1 VRDGA
6 AEKSCRRVGDR
17 SSQTACFGMAR
28 VYSTK
33 KKLVK
38 EVVDVELVGR
48 WVSGGSGLA
57 AAAHANVSAFASS
70 VGTRSSDG
78 AP

>member
-1 VRDGA
+1 MGDGA
-6 AEKSCRRVGDR
+6 AENNSRQKGRSEKSNSVLRHGRSVVEQDDSSQRRVGYGD
-17 SSQTACFGMAR
+17 SC
-28 VYSTK
+28 
-33 KKLVK
+33 
-38 EVVDVELVGR
+38 GR
-48 WVSGGSGLA
+48 IALA

>member
-1 VRDGA
+1 
-6 AEKSCRRVGDR
+6 
-17 SSQTACFGMAR
+17 MAR

-33 KKLVK
+33 KKLVR
-38 EVVDVELVGR
+38 EVVGIELVGR
-48 WVSGGSGLA
+48 WVFGGFGLA
-57 AAAHANVSAFASS
+57 ATAHANVSAFASS

>member
-1 VRDGA
+1 
-6 AEKSCRRVGDR
+6 
-17 SSQTACFGMAR
+17 
-28 VYSTK
+28 
-33 KKLVK
+33 
-38 EVVDVELVGR
+38 
-48 WVSGGSGLA
+48 LA

>member
-6 AEKSCRRVGDR
+6 AEESCRRVGGQ

-33 KKLVK
+33 KKLVR
-38 EVVDVELVGR
+38 EVVGIELVGR
-48 WVSGGSGLA
+48 WVFGGFGLA
-57 AAAHANVSAFASS
+57 ATAHANVSAFASS